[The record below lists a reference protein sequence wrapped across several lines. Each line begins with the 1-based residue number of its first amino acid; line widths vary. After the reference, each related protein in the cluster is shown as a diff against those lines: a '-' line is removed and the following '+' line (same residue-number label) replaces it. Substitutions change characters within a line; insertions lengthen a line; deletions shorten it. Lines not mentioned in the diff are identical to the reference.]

1 MKKTIFSL
9 TLLVFVLSAC
19 AAPVT
24 APAATEPVSAPVEN
38 DMPVP
43 GVIAT
48 EAIVEGKMPAP
59 SFESQPYIDEAAGF
73 ALEYP
78 SGWTVK
84 QTVTGPRGTQSLLLS
99 APEIADLETLPPGA
113 TRLAVNVNQW
123 DPKNDLAAYVE
134 NRKTAWQASGF
145 TILEEQPLTLDLG
158 LAAVR
163 YSVQTAAGAQVEY
176 LFAAI
181 RDQYVT
187 ISGEGDLQLVREIM
201 QYLRPIN

>member
-1 MKKTIFSL
+1 VKKTIFSL

-24 APAATEPVSAPVEN
+24 TPAATEPVSAPVES
-38 DMPVP
+38 DMPIP
-43 GVIAT
+43 GATVT

-73 ALEYP
+73 VLEYP
-78 SGWTVK
+78 VGWTVK
-84 QTVTGPRGTQSLLLS
+84 QTTIGPRGNQALLLS
-99 APEIADLETLPPGA
+99 SPEIADLETLPSGA
-113 TRLAVNVNQW
+113 TRVAVDVNQW
-123 DPKNDLAAYVE
+123 DPQNDLAAYVE

-158 LAAVR
+158 LPAVR
-163 YSVQTAAGAQVEY
+163 FSVQTASGVPVEY
-176 LFAAI
+176 LVAAI

-187 ISGEGDLQLVREIM
+187 ISGEGDLQLVKEIM
-201 QYLRPIN
+201 QYLRPVN